1 MKKLFTLLCM
11 ALLSAAGFAQDA
23 YDPNEHTAFVS
34 GTANMFAT
42 NEKGEGWQATDEMT
56 YDSESGLWK
65 ITLAA
70 KDTKAIEFKVVYDKE
85 WYGKD
90 GNNYQF
96 QVSEPS
102 DVLITFDPNTLEAT
116 YSGDKVK
123 EYDPNAFDYVVVAG
137 SATLLGAD
145 WDVTAEA
152 NKMTEEE
159 EGYFVLQ
166 LKDVTAGSYEFK
178 FAADGGWAT
187 QWGAADVQLLTNKVA
202 LPAVGGS
209 NPSNFKLVLE
219 KGYKYNLTLI
229 LDNMDIDNPTVT
241 AEWEQAGTDEVKED
255 VYSIAGTMNGWNQA
269 DTSTE
274 MTMVSEGVYSITISM
289 QAGEQKFKVVTN
301 HDWSVAYPAE
311 DYYFELEEDA
321 DVTITLDLNNGG
333 AISVETAPCTV
344 YFVTV
349 NVQSDKEAVMLYACQ
364 GEAWDKLTGE
374 WPGVAMNK
382 VDGGFT
388 YTVKVTK
395 GETLQLIFNGDGG
408 QTADI
413 KLDVIKGNRNL
424 EYILNDD
431 WTFSVGSGI
440 QSVETEKVNGV
451 IYNVA
456 GQRVSKATRGLYII
470 NGKKILK

>member
-178 FAADGGWAT
+178 FAADGGWAK

-274 MTMVSEGVYSITISM
+274 MTQGADGLYYYTFTGLD
-289 QAGEQKFKVVTN
+289 AGDYEFKVVTN
-301 HDWSVAYPAE
+301 HDWTESYGWDGGNAYFSTE
-311 DYYFELEEDA
+311 GE
-321 DVTITLDLNNGG
+321 DVTIIFNAETGVVSVGEVAVIYSIAGNFNDWNQKDTATEMTKNDDGTYSYVTTLDAG
-333 AISVETAPCTV
+333 SYEFKVV
-344 YFVTV
+344 V
-349 NVQSDKEAVMLYACQ
+349 NHDWSESY
-364 GEAWDKLTGE
+364 G
-374 WPGVAMNK
+374 
-382 VDGGFT
+382 VDGGNATFT
-388 YTVKVTK
+388 LDAHGPVTFTFNP
-395 GETLQLIFNGDGG
+395 ETKAVSAFAGG
-408 QTADI
+408 TDA
-413 KLDVIKGNRNL
+413 
-424 EYILNDD
+424 
-431 WTFSVGSGI
+431 I
-440 QSVETEKVNGV
+440 QGVETEKVNGV

-470 NGKKILK
+470 NGKKVLK